1 MFYKIFCLYLQYQT
15 NLNKLDMEKLNIGSR
30 VKISNSYGGKKGI
43 VEEIVGSFVIVKI
56 GRYTESFHESDVTE
70 I

>member
-1 MFYKIFCLYLQYQT
+1 
-15 NLNKLDMEKLNIGSR
+15 MEKLNIGSR